1 MAYIFM
7 AVFAILIVS
16 IDQLTKYWTVHNIVP
31 GYVDKFEIYFPKL
44 CESYS
49 INPDMYDKLDNKITV
64 IPGVLQFSHSF
75 NDGGAW
81 GMFDGAIWLFVI
93 VFSVFAAFIIWEF
106 PKKKM
111 PFTTFERFCIVAV
124 FAGGLGNIIDR
135 IRLGFVIDMIDTLT
149 NINFIKNFPVFNVAD
164 IFITCGCI
172 LLMLHLIFFNKEFW
186 KDEKK

>member
-31 GYVDKFEIYFPKL
+31 GYVENYEIYFQKL

-49 INPDMYDKLDNKITV
+49 INPDMYDQLNSKITV
-64 IPGVLQFSHSF
+64 IPDVLQFSHIF

-93 VFSVFAAFIIWEF
+93 VFSIFAAFI
-106 PKKKM
+106 
-111 PFTTFERFCIVAV
+111 
-124 FAGGLGNIIDR
+124 
-135 IRLGFVIDMIDTLT
+135 
-149 NINFIKNFPVFNVAD
+149 NF
-164 IFITCGCI
+164 
-172 LLMLHLIFFNKEFW
+172 L
-186 KDEKK
+186 